1 MQLLP
6 PEEMERLDSMLADY
20 PLSVILRGLQE
31 VISERIR
38 EANTPMQANSLRSA
52 AKWVGQAARSAD
64 WHKV

>member
-31 VISERIR
+31 VTFERVR
-38 EANTPMQANSLRSA
+38 EADNEMRAYCLRAAAEDLGRSA
-52 AKWVGQAARSAD
+52 RYVVSFEG
-64 WHKV
+64 

>member
-31 VISERIR
+31 VTLERVR
-38 EANTPMQANSLRSA
+38 EADNEMRANCLRAAAQDIGKAAQSA
-52 AKWVGQAARSAD
+52 G
-64 WHKV
+64 WHNV